1 MDFPKIIVSAGVTT
15 AFAMVIVGQHCH
27 LFPNP
32 YVGARS
38 VCEITAPHE
47 FYQPELNLT
56 SSQTNNTGQTI
67 TMSSSASLSSVT
79 GTSNFSS
86 SPSSEF

>member
-1 MDFPKIIVSAGVTT
+1 MDFPKIIMSAGVTT

-47 FYQPELNLT
+47 FKQPE
-56 SSQTNNTGQTI
+56 
-67 TMSSSASLSSVT
+67 
-79 GTSNFSS
+79 SNST
-86 SPSSEF
+86 SPSTSTSRIISILNANASGTTMPLYAPTPSPEA